1 MNKKTKSKSKSLI
14 DTALQLQNMGLN
26 HGATGNCS
34 CRDDDTYL
42 ITPSAIETINLSED
56 KVIRMDFA
64 GNVVDS
70 ISNLKPSS
78 EWRFHQD
85 IMSQRKEVG
94 AIVHTHSIYAST
106 LSLFGNELPPFH
118 YMIAVVGGD
127 SVRCAPYAM
136 FGTQELSDNILDALT
151 GRKACLIANH
161 GLIAVGENL
170 TEALH
175 IAEEVEHLCH
185 LYIEAKKIG
194 EPNLLS
200 KKEMSGVIERFQTY
214 SRWIKD

>member
-1 MNKKTKSKSKSLI
+1 MIKNKKSKSLI
-14 DTALQLQNMGLN
+14 DTVLKLQDMGLN

-34 CRDDDTYL
+34 CRDGDTYL
-42 ITPSAIETINLSED
+42 ITPSGIETKNLSED

-64 GNVVDS
+64 GNIVES

-94 AIVHTHSIYAST
+94 AVVHTHSIYAST
-106 LSLFGNELPPFH
+106 VSLFGNELPPFH
-118 YMIAVVGGD
+118 YMIAVAGGA

-136 FGTQELSDNILDALT
+136 FGTQELSDNIVDALT
-151 GRKACLIANH
+151 NRKACLIANH
-161 GLIAVGENL
+161 GLIAVGDNL

-200 KKEMSGVIERFQTY
+200 KKQMSAVIERFQTY
-214 SRWIKD
+214 SRWTKD

>member
-1 MNKKTKSKSKSLI
+1 MSKKKKSASLI
-14 DTALQLQNMGLN
+14 DTAIQLQNMGLN

-34 CRDDDTYL
+34 CRDGDTYL
-42 ITPSAIETINLSED
+42 ITPSGVDTINLSED
-56 KVIRMDFA
+56 KVIRMDFE
-64 GNVVDS
+64 GNIIDS

-94 AIVHTHSIYAST
+94 AVVHTHSVYAST
-106 LSLFGNELPPFH
+106 LSLFGDELPPFH
-118 YMIAVVGGD
+118 YMIAVAGGA

-136 FGTQELSDNILDALT
+136 FGTQELSDNIINALVD
-151 GRKACLIANH
+151 RKACLIGNH
-161 GLIAVGENL
+161 GLIAIGDNL
-170 TEALH
+170 MEAFH

-185 LYIEAKKIG
+185 LYIEAKKLG

-200 KKEMSGVIERFQTY
+200 KKQMSDVIERFQTY
-214 SRWIKD
+214 SRWTKN

>member
-1 MNKKTKSKSKSLI
+1 MSKKKSTYLI

-34 CRDDDTYL
+34 CRDGDTYL
-42 ITPSAIETINLSED
+42 ITPSGVETIDLSED

-64 GNVVDS
+64 GNIVES

-85 IMSQRKEVG
+85 IMSQREEVG
-94 AIVHTHSIYAST
+94 AVVHTHSIYAST
-106 LSLFGNELPPFH
+106 VSLFGNELPPFH
-118 YMIAVVGGD
+118 YMIAVAGGT

-136 FGTQELSDNILDALT
+136 FGTQELSDNIVDALMN
-151 GRKACLIANH
+151 RKACLIANH
-161 GLIAVGENL
+161 GLIAVGDNL

-200 KKEMSGVIERFQTY
+200 KKQMSDVIERFQTY
-214 SRWIKD
+214 SRWTKN